1 MSLQKPSVQL
11 YTVRDAIEAN
21 LDKAIDRVAAAGFTQ
36 VEPYGFVDRVDEFIE
51 ALSRNNLKAPTA
63 HAMMVD
69 QDWKPM
75 LAAAQKLGVKTLID
89 PFTVPERW
97 TNKEDVLV
105 IAKAINEVAAAAGDY
120 DLQIAYHNH
129 NWEFSNQID
138 GAPAL
143 YTFIDALRDDV
154 VLEIDTFW
162 AEVGGQSAPEVL
174 RKLGER
180 VVAIHVKDGNRN
192 GDVNLQVP
200 AGQGEIPVREV
211 LAAAPHALPVIE
223 FDVYAGG
230 DVFDGIAESLKFVN
244 GAR

>member
-1 MSLQKPSVQL
+1 MSKQKPSVQL

-21 LDKAIDRVAAAGFTQ
+21 LNDAIDRVAAVGFTQ
-36 VEPYGFVDRVDEFIE
+36 VEPYGFVDRVSEYQAAF
-51 ALSRNNLKAPTA
+51 SRNNLTAPTA

-75 LAAAQKLGVKTLID
+75 LAAAQELGVKTLID

-97 TNKEDVLV
+97 TNKDDVLV
-105 IAKAINEVAAAAGDY
+105 IAKAINEIASAAGDY
-120 DLQIAYHNH
+120 ELRIAYHNH
-129 NWEFSNQID
+129 NWEFSNLIG

-162 AEVGGQSAPEVL
+162 AEVGGQSAPDVL

-200 AGQGEIPVREV
+200 AGQGEIPVLEV
-211 LAAAPHALPVIE
+211 LAAAPNALPVVE
-223 FDVYAGG
+223 FDVYSAG
-230 DVFDGIAESLKFVN
+230 DVFDGIKQSLNFLNEV
-244 GAR
+244 R

>member
-11 YTVRDAIEAN
+11 YTVRDAIDAN
-21 LDKAIDRVAAAGFTQ
+21 LDDAIDRVAAAGFTQ

-89 PFTVPERW
+89 PFTIPERW

-105 IAKAINEVAAAAGDY
+105 IAKAINEIAAAAGDY
-120 DLQIAYHNH
+120 NLEIAYHNH
-129 NWEFSNQID
+129 NWEFANLIG

-223 FDVYAGG
+223 FDFYTGG
-230 DVFDGIAESLKFVN
+230 DVFDGIAQSLKFVN
-244 GAR
+244 EAR

>member
-11 YTVRDAIEAN
+11 YTVRDAIDAN
-21 LDKAIDRVAAAGFTQ
+21 LDDAIDRVAAAGFTQ

-75 LAAAQKLGVKTLID
+75 LAAAQKLGVQTLID
-89 PFTVPERW
+89 PFTIPERW

-105 IAKAINEVAAAAGDY
+105 IANAINEIAAAAGDY

-129 NWEFSNQID
+129 NWEFAKLIG

-211 LAAAPHALPVIE
+211 LAAAPHALPVVE
-223 FDVYAGG
+223 FDFYAGG
-230 DVFDGIAESLKFVN
+230 DVFDGIAQSLKFVN
-244 GAR
+244 EAR

>member
-1 MSLQKPSVQL
+1 MSKPAPSVQL
-11 YTVRDAIEAN
+11 YTVRDAVAEN
-21 LDKAIDRVAAAGFTQ
+21 LQSAVDRVAAAGFTQ

-51 ALSRNNLKAPTA
+51 AFERNNLTAPTA

-69 QDWKPM
+69 QDWLPM

-105 IAKAINEVAAAAGDY
+105 IAKAINAIAEAAPDFG
-120 DLQIAYHNH
+120 LQIAYHNH
-129 NWEFSNQID
+129 NWEFANEID

-143 YTFIDALRDDV
+143 YTFIDALNDDV

-162 AEVGGQSAPEVL
+162 VEVGGQSAPAVL
-174 RKLGER
+174 RELGER
-180 VVAIHVKDGNRN
+180 VVAIHVKDGKKN
-192 GDVNLQVP
+192 GDMDAQCP

-211 LAAAPHALPVIE
+211 LAAAPHAIPVIE
-223 FDVYAGG
+223 FDFYKGG
-230 DVFDGIAESLKFVN
+230 DIFDGIAASLKFVN
-244 GAR
+244 EAR

>member
-1 MSLQKPSVQL
+1 MSKLKPSVQL
-11 YTVRDAIEAN
+11 YTVRDAIAEN
-21 LDKAIDRVAAAGFTQ
+21 LNDAIDRVAAVGFTQ
-36 VEPYGFVDRVDEFIE
+36 VEPYGFVDRVDEFTE
-51 ALSRNNLKAPTA
+51 ALSRNNLSAPTA

-75 LAAAQKLGVKTLID
+75 LAAAQKLGVQTLID

-97 TNKEDVLV
+97 TEKEDVLA
-105 IAKAINEVAAAAGDY
+105 IARALNEIASAAGDY
-120 DLQIAYHNH
+120 ELRIAYHNH
-129 NWEFSNQID
+129 NWEFANLIG

-200 AGQGEIPVREV
+200 AGQGEIPVLEV
-211 LAAAPHALPVIE
+211 LAAAPNALPVVE
-223 FDVYAGG
+223 FDSYTAG
-230 DVFDGIAESLKFVN
+230 DIFDGIKASLKFLNEV
-244 GAR
+244 R

>member
-1 MSLQKPSVQL
+1 MSKQQPSVQL
-11 YTVRDAIEAN
+11 YTLRDAVSEN
-21 LDKAIDRVAAAGFTQ
+21 LQTAIDRVAAIGFTQ
-36 VEPYGFVDRVDEFIE
+36 VEPYGFVDRVDEFAD
-51 ALSRNNLKAPTA
+51 ALSRNNLTAPTA

-105 IAKAINEVAAAAGDY
+105 IAKAINEIAVAAPDFG
-120 DLQIAYHNH
+120 LQIAYHNH
-129 NWEFSNQID
+129 NWEFSNNID

-143 YTFIDALRDDV
+143 YTFIDALSDDV

-162 AEVGGQSAPEVL
+162 VEAGGHSAPDVL

-180 VVAIHVKDGNRN
+180 VVAIHVKDGNKN

-211 LAAAPHALPVIE
+211 LAAAPNALPVIE
-223 FDVYAGG
+223 FDFYTGG
-230 DVFDGIAESLKFVN
+230 DIFDGIAQSLAFVN
-244 GAR
+244 EAR